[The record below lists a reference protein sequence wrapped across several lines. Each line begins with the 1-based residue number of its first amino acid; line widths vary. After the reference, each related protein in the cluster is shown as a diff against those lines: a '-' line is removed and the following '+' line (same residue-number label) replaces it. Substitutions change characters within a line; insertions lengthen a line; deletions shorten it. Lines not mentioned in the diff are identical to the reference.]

1 MESTT
6 SASSRKRSASEDPT
20 ASSPVTRST
29 RLDDT
34 TTKPPSDPTSN
45 DIDDYMDAQG
55 EPDVLQVTLL
65 PAPHQPNPIH
75 PTPNPEGGPSSSLLR
90 FQAVEIMRGMPLIE
104 GATWALVSK
113 SWYRRFEKAATGQV
127 DKEGSLREDG
137 LGPVDN
143 SPLFETDGKLNED
156 LVEGV
161 DFECVP
167 EAVWDWL
174 TNLCVP
180 PHHRRFLSY
189 LNSEPRYG
197 TPKQD
202 PIKRKV
208 ITRGIQGEPSIEM
221 YPPRFR
227 YFLLTDEPAN
237 RMVHGDKEFYITT
250 SSVST
255 TNALHHDLAAEFD
268 RNEDHRIWQITLGNE
283 PKGTNYPSGA
293 LALSEARI
301 VDPGDKLIGDVI
313 SASDAFIVEFKE
325 NGRWITDTAD
335 TVDTNDTVTVE
346 DGAPLPLFSQGT
358 DFFSRMSGSSSASI
372 SRPTLTINGLT
383 SSSGLSSTSTLSKS
397 TAIAPRPK
405 TLIKPGTLGL
415 GNL

>member
-34 TTKPPSDPTSN
+34 TTNPPSDPTSN

-65 PAPHQPNPIH
+65 PAPHQPNPTH
-75 PTPNPEGGPSSSLLR
+75 PSPNPEGGPSSSFLR
-90 FQAVEIMRGMPLIE
+90 FQAVEVMRGMPLIE

-127 DKEGSLREDG
+127 DKEGGLREDG

-143 SPLFETDGKLNED
+143 SPLLETDGKLNED

-174 TNLCVP
+174 TNLYAL
-180 PHHRRFLSY
+180 PHYQRFLSY
-189 LNSEPRYG
+189 LNSGSRYG
-197 TPKQD
+197 TSKQD

-208 ITRGIQGEPSIEM
+208 ITRGIQGEPSIEL

-268 RNEDHRIWQITLGNE
+268 RTEDHRIWQITLGSE

-301 VDPGDKLIGDVI
+301 IDPGDKLIGDVI

-325 NGRWITDTAD
+325 NGRWITDTTD
-335 TVDTNDTVTVE
+335 TVDTNDTGTVE
-346 DGAPLPLFSQGT
+346 DRAPLPLFSQGT

-383 SSSGLSSTSTLSKS
+383 SSSGLSSTSTLNKS

-405 TLIKPGTLGL
+405 SSIKPGTLGL